1 MFSLPK
7 SIFAKTI
14 FITLLVIITFLLFR
28 PIERLSLFFLK
39 FEDPV
44 ILEYENYFYRDL
56 NRNGRLDVYEDSRNS
71 TSMRVEDLLAQMT
84 ISEKVGQMMHPALS
98 IKPNLELKLFQI
110 TMGLESLDETQILKK
125 HITHFNFYG
134 SPTPLELGRKL
145 NYLQRIA
152 SRSRLGIPLS
162 ISSDPLHEVKGGGV
176 AAFDIDGFSKWPSQL
191 GLAAT
196 RDTSLVEK
204 FGQIAATEYRS
215 VGIHTALHP
224 MADLATDPR
233 WARNFGTFGSD
244 SKISS
249 EMTAAYMRGF
259 QGTKIS
265 SNSVITMVKHF
276 PGGGP
281 QEFGLD
287 AHLPS
292 GKNQVYP
299 GGNFEY
305 HLFPFKKVIN
315 EGLRAI
321 MPYYGIPKGQTSE
334 DVAMGFNRQIITDIL
349 RDQLNFDGV
358 VCSDWG
364 IISGR
369 PWGVEHLSEEDRFK
383 KSLLAGVDQ
392 FGGESDVKKIIDLVN
407 EGEISEERIDISVR
421 RLLQNKFDLGLFE
434 QPFVDE
440 SQINSIVSNEKHRV
454 IGLKAQQKSL
464 VLLKN
469 GDTAKSVLPIG
480 RRSKIFLDGL
490 SNEIGI
496 NYGEVVTK
504 PDNADFIILN
514 LPVVANG
521 TQDPGSN
528 KIIDKLLS
536 TVIPSSDLNFSPKV
550 ISKVSNYSERAALI
564 IIVNLNRPA
573 ILSQIDKFSDVLIG
587 SFGVSDEAIFRV
599 LFGDSVPVAKL
610 PFEIPSS
617 MDEVRMQ
624 KEDLPDDTNEPSYE
638 FGFGLTY

>member
-1 MFSLPK
+1 M
-7 SIFAKTI
+7 
-14 FITLLVIITFLLFR
+14 
-28 PIERLSLFFLK
+28 
-39 FEDPV
+39 
-44 ILEYENYFYRDL
+44 
-56 NRNGRLDVYEDSRNS
+56 
-71 TSMRVEDLLAQMT
+71 
-84 ISEKVGQMMHPALS
+84 
-98 IKPNLELKLFQI
+98 
-110 TMGLESLDETQILKK
+110 
-125 HITHFNFYG
+125 
-134 SPTPLELGRKL
+134 
-145 NYLQRIA
+145 
-152 SRSRLGIPLS
+152 
-162 ISSDPLHEVKGGGV
+162 
-176 AAFDIDGFSKWPSQL
+176 
-191 GLAAT
+191 
-196 RDTSLVEK
+196 
-204 FGQIAATEYRS
+204 
-215 VGIHTALHP
+215 
-224 MADLATDPR
+224 
-233 WARNFGTFGSD
+233 
-244 SKISS
+244 
-249 EMTAAYMRGF
+249 
-259 QGTKIS
+259 
-265 SNSVITMVKHF
+265 
-276 PGGGP
+276 
-281 QEFGLD
+281 
-287 AHLPS
+287 
-292 GKNQVYP
+292 
-299 GGNFEY
+299 
-305 HLFPFKKVIN
+305 
-315 EGLRAI
+315 
-321 MPYYGIPKGQTSE
+321 
-334 DVAMGFNRQIITDIL
+334 
-349 RDQLNFDGV
+349 
-358 VCSDWG
+358 
-364 IISGR
+364 
-369 PWGVEHLSEEDRFK
+369 
-383 KSLLAGVDQ
+383 
-392 FGGESDVKKIIDLVN
+392 
-407 EGEISEERIDISVR
+407 
-421 RLLQNKFDLGLFE
+421 QNKFDLGLFE

-496 NYGEVVTK
+496 NYGEVVTN